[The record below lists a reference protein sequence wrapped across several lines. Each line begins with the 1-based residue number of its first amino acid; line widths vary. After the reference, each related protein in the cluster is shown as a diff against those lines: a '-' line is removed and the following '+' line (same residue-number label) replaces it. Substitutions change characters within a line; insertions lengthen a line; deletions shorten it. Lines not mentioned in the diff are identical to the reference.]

1 MAGIKVPIGIGRAIT
16 GGARTGAS
24 RARGGAD
31 AVSQFGGAARV
42 NRGADAVSQF
52 GGAARVVRGADAVS
66 SPMPRYRSAAMPV
79 RSSYRSAPIPVRSS
93 YRSAPIPVRGTNYR
107 PVSITPPPSPNKTS
121 PGFFA
126 QHGKK
131 VAAGV
136 AVGALGMGVMTS
148 RTGKGVDSQTGLP
161 RGMYNY

>member
-42 NRGADAVSQF
+42 TGGANAVSQF
-52 GGAARVVRGADAVS
+52 SGAARVVRGADAVS
-66 SPMPRYRSAAMPV
+66 SPMPRYRSAAM
-79 RSSYRSAPIPVRSS
+79 PVRSS

-148 RTGKGVDSQTGLP
+148 RTGKGVDAQTGLP